1 MTAGIASFAMS
12 SDFRRA
18 SQFAYFADAG
28 NVTAIPLNGEF
39 NGKFSHTSG
48 YLFGGMKAA

>member
-1 MTAGIASFAMS
+1 ML

-28 NVTAIPLNGEF
+28 NVTAIPLNAEF
-39 NGKFSHTSG
+39 DGKFSHTSG
-48 YLFGGMKAA
+48 YLFGRMKAA

>member
-1 MTAGIASFAMS
+1 MTAGIASFAML

-28 NVTAIPLNGEF
+28 NVTAINAEF
-39 NGKFSHTSG
+39 DRKFSHTSG
-48 YLFGGMKAA
+48 YLFGRMKAA